1 MEQRWT
7 ERIPMAVDVMV
18 NYPSLGL
25 VRGKS
30 KDISLDGMFVETGA
44 IALAADNPLSVTFVL
59 PQDKS
64 NQQYELRAQVVYSCS
79 RGAALVF
86 RGLDVSV
93 ISQLRKSLYSY

>member
-30 KDISLDGMFVETGA
+30 KDISLEGMFVETGP
-44 IALAADNPLSVTFVL
+44 IVLAADAPLSVTFVL

-64 NQQYELRAQVVYSCS
+64 NRQHDLRAQVVQSGVRHGVS
-79 RGAALVF
+79 RF
-86 RGLDVSV
+86 RCFRHQPTAQ
-93 ISQLRKSLYSY
+93 IAI